1 MFPIFRKEIN
11 SFFSSLIGYIVILV
25 FLVAIGMF
33 MWVFPGSNALDYG
46 YASLDTLFF
55 YAPWVFMFLIPA
67 VTMRSFSE
75 ELKSGTIE
83 QLSTRPV
90 TDMQIILGKYFASV
104 FLIVF
109 ALIPTL
115 VYYYTVYTL
124 GSPKGNLDSG
134 AIWGSYI
141 GLILLGGSF
150 TAIGIFSSS
159 LTSNQIISFIISV
172 FFCFVFFTAFDSFS
186 ELSLFAGKVDTII
199 QSIGID
205 YHYQSISKGVVDTRD
220 LFYFISIIVVFILFT
235 KISLESR
242 KW

>member
-25 FLVAIGMF
+25 FLVAMGIF
-33 MWVFPGSNALDYG
+33 VWVFPRSSVLEYG
-46 YASLDTLFF
+46 YASLEVLFY

-141 GLILLGGSF
+141 GLILLGSSF